1 MKAFDLNTRP
11 VEAHHPEVL
20 QSDEGEGRAILL
32 FLPAGERLQEH
43 RVQERAY
50 LHVVQ
55 GSVEIVAGDVTRAAA
70 GTLAIFEPA
79 EDHEIRAIED
89 ARLLLVLAPWPAPTH
104 RGETREA
111 RAASRSDATS

>member
-1 MKAFDLNTRP
+1 MKAFDLTTRQVAP
-11 VEAHHPEVL
+11 HHPEIL

-32 FLPAGERLQEH
+32 HLPAGERLQQH

-50 LHVVQ
+50 LQVVH
-55 GSVEIVAGDVTRAAA
+55 GSVEIVAGDVTRATA

-79 EDHEIRAIED
+79 EDHEIRALED

-111 RAASRSDATS
+111 RGAPITE